1 MGKFTGGLK
10 VKAADVIP
18 VSGTPEPFVFGRP
31 FSRRLARV
39 GEGESRL
46 RLSHPP
52 LGIWWGP
59 GGDKDGGGL
68 QKGVKIGKESGSTKP
83 TEFGG
88 PLMPLTHLSP
98 LPDPPGWFDASL
110 QGH

>member
-18 VSGTPEPFVFGRP
+18 VSGTPEPFVCGRP
-31 FSRRLARV
+31 FPEDWKEWEKASPGSGCHTLPWAS
-39 GEGESRL
+39 G
-46 RLSHPP
+46 
-52 LGIWWGP
+52 GP

-68 QKGVKIGKESGSTKP
+68 QKGVKIGKGSGSTKP